1 MKKLEN
7 VLVVEDDQKKLEGVI
22 RIVSGFGVG
31 VNYVLKTAV
40 KEAVEE
46 IKRIHFDLI
55 ITDLGLPK
63 SAGSPVIKKEDG
75 KNGLKMM
82 LNLADQGIRIPT
94 IIYSTNLLYKADEEA
109 LKECNYPFIAQV
121 IDSAGIEWYILREF
135 EINGSG

>member
-7 VLVVEDDQKKLEGVI
+7 VLVVEDDEEKAKRVI
-22 RIVSGFGVG
+22 RILNGFGG

-46 IKRIHFDLI
+46 IKHKQFDLI

-63 SAGSPVIKKEDG
+63 SMQQPFEKGRDS
-75 KNGLKMM
+75 KNGLTMI
-82 LNLADQGIRIPT
+82 LDLAKQGISIPT
-94 IIYSTNLLYKADEEA
+94 IVYSTNLISKADENVLE
-109 LKECNYPFIAQV
+109 EVNYPFIAQV
-121 IDSAGIEWYILREF
+121 IDYVRIKDYIIAEF